1 MSKKDI
7 EYTLML
13 LTIQDLNDSFDSFND
28 NELNNNTVNPWE
40 IYYSCLKNSLYQGF
54 VISRFDCNN
63 LIKKILLAL
72 SSLHYLV
79 PQNYIPKSQHW
90 RLSSK
95 DDILSICSQFE
106 ICEAKYIEGDDYVL
120 GDSAYPISSFLI
132 TPFKNPF
139 NHRQCQFNF
148 IYSKH
153 RVVVEYAFGKLKAKF
168 KALKEL
174 SVKDIKTA
182 IKLAD

>member
-1 MSKKDI
+1 MIYDLKKFY
-7 EYTLML
+7 EWK
-13 LTIQDLNDSFDSFND
+13 D
-28 NELNNNTVNPWE
+28 NIIFL
-40 IYYSCLKNSLYQGF
+40 
-54 VISRFDCNN
+54 R
-63 LIKKILLAL
+63 
-72 SSLHYLV
+72 
-79 PQNYIPKSQHW
+79 

-106 ICEAKYIEGDDYVL
+106 ICEAIGEFQNIIGAIDGTHFILNEAPAQDLTALFTRKKRYVIQSKYIEGDDYVL